1 MQNLGDQIELNCNAL
16 DGHPMMLVW
25 GDQIELNLHL
35 LVPFSLSNL
44 KLDCETPPVRAKLRL
59 ELVLRS

>member
-1 MQNLGDQIELNCNAL
+1 
-16 DGHPMMLVW
+16 MMLVW

-59 ELVLRS
+59 ELVLRP

>member
-1 MQNLGDQIELNCNAL
+1 
-16 DGHPMMLVW
+16 MMLIW
-25 GDQIELNLHL
+25 ADQIELNLHL
-35 LVPFSLSNL
+35 LVPFSLLNF